1 MIFRLFQ
8 LFNLF
13 TIFLLILSCFF
24 TNKFYSIFR
33 TKGFNQQGGQKMRRF
48 EIRLIADDEVKELV
62 AIANNISEIH
72 KLLKTHYTLNN
83 YIAITIKTQG

>member
-1 MIFRLFQ
+1 
-8 LFNLF
+8 
-13 TIFLLILSCFF
+13 
-24 TNKFYSIFR
+24 
-33 TKGFNQQGGQKMRRF
+33 MRRF

-72 KLLKTHYTLNN
+72 KLLKTRYTLNN